1 FAFYNRI
8 LNQIAFEENSNLET
22 IGGSAFTYD
31 SSYTNDKIYDSI
43 TIPNSVIVIRTS
55 AFYNIKFN
63 NLYFEENSN
72 LETIDSYAFSSYELE
87 ETNINAIPNSVR
99 TIGYSSFHNRIL
111 SQIVFEENSNLE
123 TISDSAFSC
132 KSSYESDLVC
142 DTITI
147 PSSVKLIGNYAF
159 YNVHFNN
166 LHFEENSNLERIKQ
180 SSFSSDEPFK
190 TNINAIPNSI
200 LEIENSAFYNR
211 ILNQIVFEDD
221 SILEAIDPSAF
232 SYESEDISDVIC
244 ETITI
249 PSSVK
254 LIGSYAFMNVRFNN
268 LYFEENSNLETIDS
282 SAFSANKLL
291 YSNINAIPNSVKIIG
306 DYAFYNRILNQIAFE
321 ENSTLETIGSSAFAY
336 DSIYTNDLVYN
347 SITIPNSV
355 IKIDNEAFYNVHFNN
370 LYFEENS
377 TLETIGGSA
386 FGLNNKDNILISE
399 ITLPAS
405 LKNINESAFSNRTFD
420 KFKFEDEINLE
431 LSSSAFNQCYVNEFY
446 YNSGIKNDEYNNGFY
461 ALYADKFI
469 IPNTITEI
477 DNDMF
482 QYANIKTVV
491 FEENSTLQKIG
502 DGAFYSCH
510 IESIILPNSLKE
522 IGVAAFKTCNLKTIE
537 LPENVEIIGENA
549 FYDNSSLE
557 ILIIGESL
565 YEIGD
570 NAFSAVLKYVFN
582 KSTLRLA
589 EGEDNY
595 GLIPLGPESYL
606 FEGEEANKAEI
617 IDNFVMY
624 HESETETKLL
634 KYIGDNK
641 NITIPSYVTYIDDY
655 AFYANR
661 IIEEVIIPDNVRF
674 IGNNVFTS
682 CYKLQNVVIG
692 NGVERIK
699 SSAFQYC
706 YDLRTVVIG
715 DSVTTIEQY
724 AFYDC
729 NHLTTITLGV
739 NVETIETSAFG
750 ECFSLVEIHNKSSIE
765 LQIGDTE
772 YGQIARYAK
781 RIVTT
786 DNFESYVEFND
797 DFAIFN
803 YDGETYLLYYY
814 GEETTQLIIPD
825 YFTIIG
831 NYAFI
836 YTHIESIVLGENI
849 KELEKGAFFYS
860 NNYLQEVIFN
870 DKLEIIGDDAFSQCY
885 MLTNIVLPDSVTY
898 IGDSAFFNIKH
909 LKITVG
915 SGLKTIGDGAF
926 KNSLVEFKLSGENN
940 IETIG
945 DEAFMNCEFTTFEL
959 GENLLS
965 IGNDAFNGTHIY
977 EIKNDSILNITIES
991 EDYGKIALNCINI
1004 YSSNDGESIIIT
1016 DENGFSY
1023 ITISSDEIMLIA
1035 YTGPTGSDVD
1045 LIIPEYITIIG
1056 GNVFKNVH
1064 FNNVIIS
1071 KNITRICGNAF
1082 ANSVCNTFTFEE
1094 GSNLKYIDDSAI
1106 GIDFTQTEFRLPDG
1120 LLEIGAYNFRYINV
1134 YTVYIP
1140 ASVTKI
1146 GEGAFWNSTELKLI
1160 VFDKDCTLTE
1170 LPNSAFGCLGYYDDL
1185 YVVLP
1190 TSLTLIDSDALYD
1203 YNATSY
1209 YLYYGTESDWQNV
1222 TVQNGYT
1229 YEVYYYSE
1237 TEPTTEGNY
1246 WHFDENGNP
1255 VVWNSETE

>member
-1 FAFYNRI
+1 M
-8 LNQIAFEENSNLET
+8 
-22 IGGSAFTYD
+22 
-31 SSYTNDKIYDSI
+31 
-43 TIPNSVIVIRTS
+43 
-55 AFYNIKFN
+55 
-63 NLYFEENSN
+63 
-72 LETIDSYAFSSYELE
+72 
-87 ETNINAIPNSVR
+87 
-99 TIGYSSFHNRIL
+99 
-111 SQIVFEENSNLE
+111 
-123 TISDSAFSC
+123 
-132 KSSYESDLVC
+132 VC

-147 PSSVKLIGNYAF
+147 PSSVKFIGNYAF

-166 LHFEENSNLERIKQ
+166 LYFEENSNLERIKQ

-232 SYESEDISDVIC
+232 RYESEDISDVIC

-254 LIGSYAFMNVRFNN
+254 LIGSNAFKNVRFNN

-282 SAFSANKLL
+282 SAFSANELL
-291 YSNINAIPNSVKIIG
+291 YSNINAIPNSVKEIG

-377 TLETIGGSA
+377 TLETIGRSA
-386 FGLNNKDNILISE
+386 FGLNNKNNILISE
-399 ITLPAS
+399 ISLPAS
-405 LKNINESAFSNRTFD
+405 LKNINESAFFNRTFD

-431 LSSSAFNQCYVNEFY
+431 LSSSTFNQCYVNEFY

-582 KSTLRLA
+582 KSALRLA

-617 IDNFVMY
+617 IDNFVLY

-661 IIEEVIIPDNVRF
+661 IIEEVIIPDNVTF

-699 SSAFQYC
+699 SSTFQYC

-831 NYAFI
+831 NYAFM
-836 YTHIESIVLGENI
+836 YTQIESIVLGENI

-898 IGDSAFFNIKH
+898 IGDSAFFNIHH

-915 SGLKTIGDGAF
+915 SGLKTIGDEAF

-959 GENLLS
+959 GEHLLS
-965 IGNDAFNGTHIY
+965 IGNNAFNGTHIY
-977 EIKNDSILNITIES
+977 EIKNDSILDITIGS

-1004 YSSNDGESIIIT
+1004 YSSNNGESVIIT
-1016 DENGFSY
+1016 DENGFLY
-1023 ITISSDEIMLIA
+1023 INISSDEIRLIA

-1071 KNITRICGNAF
+1071 KNVTRICENAF

-1120 LLEIGAYNFRYINV
+1120 LLEIGAYNFRYIHV